1 MERYLLDTHVAIWL
15 FRDDQKLS
23 ENSRR
28 IFRNI
33 SNSIYISIASI
44 WELAIKISIGKMSFN
59 GKIPKFVE
67 LAEDNNITIL
77 PIETSYL
84 PVLDILP
91 SIHRDPF
98 DRILIATAMAERM
111 TLISADENIARYN
124 VPLVW

>member
-1 MERYLLDTHVAIWL
+1 VNKYLLDTHTAIW
-15 FRDDQKLS
+15 FFNDDKALS
-23 ENSRR
+23 DNADR
-28 IFRNI
+28 II
-33 SNSIYISIASI
+33 ADPSNSLYISIVSV
-44 WELAIKISIGKMSFN
+44 WELAIKISIRKINFA
-59 GKIPKFVE
+59 GKIPEFVR
-67 LAEDNNITIL
+67 LAKINHITIL

-98 DRILIATAMAERM
+98 DRILIATAMVERM

>member
-15 FRDDQKLS
+15 FRDDKKLS
-23 ENSRR
+23 ERSKRV
-28 IFRNI
+28 FCNI

-44 WELAIKISIGKMSFN
+44 WELAIKISIGKMNFT
-59 GKIPKFVE
+59 GKVPKFVE
-67 LAEDNNITIL
+67 LVEDNNITIL

-84 PVLDILP
+84 SILDILP

-98 DRILIATAMAERM
+98 DRILIATAMAEQM

-124 VPLVW
+124 VPLIW

>member
-1 MERYLLDTHVAIWL
+1 MNRYLLDTHTAIWFFNDDKAL
-15 FRDDQKLS
+15 SDNADRIIRDLS
-23 ENSRR
+23 CAS
-28 IFRNI
+28 
-33 SNSIYISIASI
+33 YISIASV
-44 WELAIKISIGKMSFN
+44 WELAIKISIKKINFA
-59 GKIPKFVE
+59 GKIPEFVR

-84 PVLDILP
+84 PILDILP

-98 DRILIATAMAERM
+98 DRILIATAMAEQM